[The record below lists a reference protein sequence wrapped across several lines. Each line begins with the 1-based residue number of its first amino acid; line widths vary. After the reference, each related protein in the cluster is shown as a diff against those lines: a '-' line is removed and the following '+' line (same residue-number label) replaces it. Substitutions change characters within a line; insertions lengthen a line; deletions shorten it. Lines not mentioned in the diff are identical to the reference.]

1 MGLWKKGNFVKVGKS
16 PSGRETFFRA
26 RLHLAVA
33 TAFSKNL
40 QFLLNRDAASSSFL
54 IPQVIFTIT
63 FYGQKSEYFVFLFYS
78 EEKKHFRKQL
88 QKKLDGAAMVA
99 YFFWSCIL

>member
-40 QFLLNRDAASSSFL
+40 QFLLNRDANVDAF
-54 IPQVIFTIT
+54 
-63 FYGQKSEYFVFLFYS
+63 
-78 EEKKHFRKQL
+78 
-88 QKKLDGAAMVA
+88 
-99 YFFWSCIL
+99 